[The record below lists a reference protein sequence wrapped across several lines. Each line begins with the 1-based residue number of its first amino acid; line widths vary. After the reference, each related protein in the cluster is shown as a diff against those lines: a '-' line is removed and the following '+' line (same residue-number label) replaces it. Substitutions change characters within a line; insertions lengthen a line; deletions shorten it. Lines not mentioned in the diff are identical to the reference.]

1 MLINPDIKP
10 QSNRDFWK
18 DELQNLRVLL
28 YEYDRAIADLV
39 SGKISEYRLET
50 GQSMQMVKR
59 TDLSSLY
66 NAREKLTAQID
77 QLEQRLNGGSVSQIL
92 PGW

>member
-1 MLINPDIKP
+1 MLINPDTKP
-10 QSNRDFWK
+10 QSSRDFWK

-39 SGKISEYRLET
+39 SGKITEYRLET
-50 GQSMQMVKR
+50 GQSSQVVKR
-59 TDLSSLY
+59 ADLSALQ
-66 NAREKLTAQID
+66 NARSSLMVQIEGLEKRIS
-77 QLEQRLNGGSVSQIL
+77 GGSVSIIN